1 MAVSESASR
10 HSVQS
15 RYSHPWL
22 AEALF
27 ALDRWLRHRQGVI
40 EYSAHPRCLFRMD
53 VSRARRGL
61 RLRDGTLLRPG
72 QRIVHL
78 HLWNERIPPV
88 PQNGTTIRWARQ
100 MQHGMEVSLR
110 ELAKYL
116 ASRPELRDVAVICA
130 EAPCGTQSQAH
141 QLAHIMAHYGF
152 EAILDDEPQRLGE
165 RLHRFGDNILISLMV
180 LAQNSVTLRADTL
193 RRVRLPIYLSRRGLA
208 ERFGDTKDAAE
219 VREAV

>member
-1 MAVSESASR
+1 MAVWESASR
-10 HSVQS
+10 HSVPA

-22 AEALF
+22 AEAIF
-27 ALDRWLRHRQGVI
+27 AFDKWLQHRQGVI

-53 VSRARRGL
+53 VGRARRQL
-61 RLRDGTLLRPG
+61 RLRDGTLLCHG
-72 QRIVHL
+72 QRVVHL

-88 PQNGTTIRWARQ
+88 PEIGTTIRWARQ
-100 MQHGMEVSLR
+100 MQRGMAVSLR
-110 ELAKYL
+110 ELARYL

-152 EAILDDEPQRLGE
+152 EAILDEAPVRLGE
-165 RLHRFGDNILISLMV
+165 RLYRFGDNILISLMV

-193 RRVRLPIYLSRRGLA
+193 RRVRVPIYLSRRGLV
-208 ERFGDTKDAAE
+208 ERFGKTKDA
-219 VREAV
+219 VEARGAV

>member
-1 MAVSESASR
+1 MAAWESAT
-10 HSVQS
+10 HSAQS

-22 AEALF
+22 AEAIF
-27 ALDRWLRHRQGVI
+27 ALDKWLQRRQGVI

-53 VSRARRGL
+53 VRRARRPL

-72 QRIVHL
+72 QRVVHL
-78 HLWNERIPPV
+78 HFWNEHIPPV
-88 PQNGTTIRWARQ
+88 PEIGTTIRWARQ
-100 MQHGMEVSLR
+100 MQHGIALSLR
-110 ELAKYL
+110 ELARYL
-116 ASRPELRDVAVICA
+116 AARPELRDIGAIWA
-130 EAPCGTQSQAH
+130 DAPCGTRSQAH

-152 EAILDDEPQRLGE
+152 ETISDEAPMRLAE

-193 RRVRLPIYLSRRGLA
+193 RRVRVPIYLSRRGLA
-208 ERFGDTKDAAE
+208 ERFGDTKDAVE